1 MKKKP
6 AKKASPTKRTSAKKP
21 TSVQRP
27 AVVKKAAKTT
37 KKKVT
42 ARRKQPTIKPPRAGA
57 MMRSPEVGA
66 HVGQDQAIGERL
78 RLYPKATTQEIV
90 AMFELDGVKVSP
102 AMVEQVRRRGSK
114 S

>member
-1 MKKKP
+1 MKKRTAKKAAPTKKKP
-6 AKKASPTKRTSAKKP
+6 TKKA
-21 TSVQRP
+21 TSVKRP
-27 AVVKKAAKTT
+27 VVVKKTAKTT
-37 KKKVT
+37 KKKAAV
-42 ARRKQPTIKPPRAGA
+42 RLKQPTIKPPRAGA

-102 AMVEQVRRRGSK
+102 TTVEQVRRRGR
-114 S
+114 